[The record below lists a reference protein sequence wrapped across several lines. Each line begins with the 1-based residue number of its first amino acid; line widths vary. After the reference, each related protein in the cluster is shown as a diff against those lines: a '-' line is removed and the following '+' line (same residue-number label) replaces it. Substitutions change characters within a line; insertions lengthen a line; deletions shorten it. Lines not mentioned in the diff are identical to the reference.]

1 MTLHK
6 IDLSNFDEFFEGR
19 SSYRE
24 ERFSK
29 VLRTICILK
38 NPKKIVEFGIL
49 DGYSLDC
56 FLEATGEECEILA
69 YDLFEEFPYNSAKF
83 DSMEKKY
90 NKTRASIGRENLF
103 NAHNIFEDGS
113 IDIMHIDIAND
124 GDVYDYC
131 INNLMPKISDSGVM
145 ILEGG
150 SKERDD
156 IEWMIKYNKPKIR
169 EVLYRYE
176 SEYIINVFNEFPSL
190 TIITKK

>member
-29 VLRTICILK
+29 VLRTICIVK

-56 FLEATGEECEILA
+56 FLEATGEECEIFA

-90 NKTRASIGRENLF
+90 NRTRASIGRENLF
-103 NAHNIFEDGS
+103 NAHNIFDDNS

-124 GDVYDYC
+124 GDVYEYC
-131 INNLMPKISDSGVM
+131 INKLMCKLEDSGVM

-150 SKERDD
+150 SEQRDN
-156 IEWMIKYNKPKIR
+156 IEWMVKYNKTKIR
-169 EVLYRYE
+169 DVLYRYE
-176 SEYIINVFNEFPSL
+176 DAYKIKVFNEFPSL
-190 TIITKK
+190 TIINKK